1 MTKKNQAELLKNL
14 STKILKQNHKKD
26 LLTQVLKY

>member
-14 STKILKQNHKKD
+14 STKILKQNHKKEP
-26 LLTQVLKY
+26 LTHAIKY